1 MAAAVLPGS
10 APAVSIEAIAV
21 AAMMSIDL
29 VGLRRPA
36 AAVVT
41 ERVDL
46 RPVLMGKNFGVCL
59 RV

>member
-1 MAAAVLPGS
+1 MAAAVDPGS

-29 VGLRRPA
+29 VGLRMPA

-41 ERVDL
+41 ARVDV
-46 RPVLMGKNFGVCL
+46 RPGLLGRNFGACL

>member
-1 MAAAVLPGS
+1 
-10 APAVSIEAIAV
+10 V

-29 VGLRRPA
+29 VGLRMPA

-41 ERVDL
+41 ARADV
-46 RPVLMGKNFGVCL
+46 RPVLLGRNFGVCL